1 MSGPLAALV
10 NLNKRPYY
18 IHWGVIQLSA
28 ANAVVIL
35 LMIVAFFAAV
45 LLPFPK
51 DKGRHREDTETAST
65 NGGEAD
71 R

>member
-1 MSGPLAALV
+1 MAVPLAALV
-10 NLNKRPYY
+10 NLNRRPYY

-35 LMIVAFFAAV
+35 LMVIAFFAAI

-51 DKGRHREDTETAST
+51 DKERRSGDSTDTGET
-65 NGGEAD
+65 D

>member
-18 IHWGVIQLSA
+18 LHWGVIQLSL
-28 ANAVVIL
+28 ANGVVIL
-35 LMIVAFFAAV
+35 LMVIVFFAAI
-45 LLPFPK
+45 LLPFPA
-51 DKGRHREDTETAST
+51 DKERRSGDSKHTQED
-65 NGGEAD
+65 D